1 MIGRVT
7 CGAVTAALAAAA
19 ALAGATV
26 APAAHTATA
35 HAAPATKSITTE
47 MLGAMVLPR
56 ELLAGG
62 RFDLLPPSTTTGE
75 MEVEDAVRYTLDP
88 ADDGADMV
96 DAGWIAGWDQS
107 WGPGFAPDGTFF
119 GGTNVQL
126 FQTTGAAT
134 LYHVRQ
140 IESFRLF
147 RGKLIE
153 GGWTLDST
161 TSWKVPALGSDTWAI
176 ANVFK
181 SKAGTFYDTEIH
193 LRLGRLVGEV
203 GLISSHNTSL
213 RRAIEDDGRTLL
225 ARMKRVAGAAK

>member
-1 MIGRVT
+1 VIGRVT
-7 CGAVTAALAAAA
+7 CGAVTAALVAAA
-19 ALAGATV
+19 ALAGLAAA
-26 APAAHTATA
+26 APAAKPLSAD
-35 HAAPATKSITTE
+35 

-62 RFDLLPPSTTTGE
+62 RFDLLPPSTTNGE

-96 DAGWIAGWDQS
+96 DAGWIGGWDQS
-107 WGPGFAPDGTFF
+107 WGPGFASDGTFF

-126 FQTTGAAT
+126 FQTAGAAT
-134 LYHVRQ
+134 LDHVRQ

-161 TSWKVPALGSDTWAI
+161 TSWKVPSLGSDAWAI

-213 RRAIEDDGRTLL
+213 RKAVEDDGRTLL
-225 ARMKRVAGAAK
+225 ARMKRVAGASK